1 MPINKNNAYS
11 LPYELNNKSE
21 ASLDSRKIGSN
32 KRANG
37 LAVANEILFST
48 YESMSFPNEG
58 NRMNGM
64 VIAEPTKIAK
74 SDMVNFF
81 SNANF
86 PLADKDSADVEEY
99 IRVYVRIPKEHMSV
113 GIPSDFVQSMGIN
126 NINLPSKASVGR
138 NLAYTVM
145 HPYFFMPV
153 NSTAPDSIIIPQ
165 VGDIVEVLFS
175 DTLKTHGFVTKIID
189 SWIGT
194 PVTLEDLKTSS
205 PDAFTQITSPISSVF
220 KADKGPIAT
229 PAKFPADISKMA
241 PGKRVQVGTGETIDT
256 IVVDNKLLD
265 AKVTPHLVA
274 MFLAA
279 KADGIDFSP
288 LTSGFR
294 VGFIKDNLT
303 VEELNDL
310 TQGAKYKNW
319 DGNPYPKFTSV
330 GASQERL
337 RYVNCGPNG
346 MDRDAKCDIATGYP
360 VRPGAWKGQKKSGH
374 MMGNGVD
381 VKMGSWGGR
390 PSSKIKTARP
400 DLLTAHYRWLSLNA
414 WKYGFIRT
422 VRSERWHWEYLP
434 GKSQFSRVPRD
445 NPLWDSQFDEAF
457 ARYEEEAPAYNP
469 LGPKMTR

>member
-1 MPINKNNAYS
+1 MPLNKNNAYT

-21 ASLDSRKIGSN
+21 ASLDARKIGSN
-32 KRANG
+32 KRSNG
-37 LAVANEILFST
+37 LAVANEILFNT

-64 VIAEPTKIAK
+64 VIAQPTKIMK

-86 PLADKDSADVEEY
+86 PLADKDSANVDEY
-99 IRVYVRIPKEHMSV
+99 IKVYVRIPKEHMSI
-113 GIPSDFVQSMGIN
+113 GIPSDFEQSMAIN
-126 NINLPSKASVGR
+126 NIGTAKKTAVER

-153 NSTAPDSIIIPQ
+153 NSETSDSLIIPQ
-165 VGDIVEVLFS
+165 VGDIVEVQFS
-175 DTLKTHGFVTKIID
+175 DTLKTSGFITKIVD

-194 PVTLEDLKTSS
+194 PVTLENLKTSA
-205 PDAFTQITSPISSVF
+205 PDAFNQINTPISSVF
-220 KADKGPIAT
+220 KTDQGPIAT
-229 PAKFPADISKMA
+229 PAKIPADISKMA
-241 PGKRVQVGTGETIDT
+241 PGKRVQVGTGETINT

-303 VEELNDL
+303 VEELNEL
-310 TQGAKYKNW
+310 TQGTKYKNW
-319 DGNPYPKFTSV
+319 DGNPYPKATKV
-330 GASQERL
+330 GKSQEKL
-337 RYVNCGPNG
+337 RYVNCGDNG
-346 MDRDAKCDIATGYP
+346 MDRDAKCRIATAYP
-360 VRPGAWKGQKKSGH
+360 VRPGAWKGKKKSGH

-381 VKMGSWGGR
+381 VNVGSWGGG
-390 PSSKIKTARP
+390 PSSKIKNARP
-400 DLLTAHYRWLSLNA
+400 DLLTKQYRWLSLNA

-434 GKSQFSRVPRD
+434 GKGQFSRVPRD
-445 NPLWDSQFDEAF
+445 NPLWDSQFNESF
-457 ARYEEEAPAYNP
+457 ANYEEDE
-469 LGPKMTR
+469 